1 MTVYDVIEISSDYT
15 DVVVYDSRDVEVA
28 KYDGKDA
35 IPEQY
40 NTWQVEEIRVDGGA
54 LLLYTSGEVE
64 K

>member
-15 DVVVYDSRDVEVA
+15 DVVVYDAQDVGVA
-28 KYDGKDA
+28 NYDGRDA